1 MKKNKKKERVKAINV
16 DKANEQVHMGIF
28 VY

>member
-16 DKANEQVHMGIF
+16 DKAYEQVHMGIF